1 MMKRRA
7 SAVFASVI
15 AAAAPLSSVDAK
27 AVVRGPFVFTC
38 SGDSSAALTVTFLG
52 AKADR
57 AKLVFKGE
65 TVMAKQAMA
74 ASGARY
80 VAKDIEFW
88 NKGDDAMVEWRGEKL
103 NCTTRN

>member
-1 MMKRRA
+1 MMKRA
-7 SAVFASVI
+7 AAAIFASVV

-38 SGDSSAALTVTFLG
+38 SGDSNAALSVTFLG

-57 AKLVFKGE
+57 AKLVFKGD

-88 NKGDDAMVEWRGEKL
+88 NKGDDAIVQWRGEKL

>member
-1 MMKRRA
+1 MTKPLLMMA
-7 SAVFASVI
+7 LVALAG
-15 AAAAPLSSVDAK
+15 AAPLSPVAAK
-27 AVVRGPFVFTC
+27 TTVRGPFVFAC
-38 SGDSSAALTVTFLG
+38 SGDSGAPMTVTFLG
-52 AKADR
+52 AKGDR
-57 AKLVFKGE
+57 AKLVFQGE

-88 NKGDDAMVEWRGEKL
+88 NKGDDAMVEWRGAKL

>member
-1 MMKRRA
+1 MNRSLVIVA
-7 SAVFASVI
+7 AVL
-15 AAAAPLSSVDAK
+15 AAAAPLAAAHAK
-27 AVVRGPFVFTC
+27 ATVRDPFVFTC
-38 SGDSSAALTVTFLG
+38 SGDPNAALTVTFLG
-52 AKADR
+52 ANANR

-80 VAKDIEFW
+80 VAKNIEFW
-88 NKGDDAMVEWRGEKL
+88 NKGDDAMVEWRGKKL